1 VTAATAAGVRARIAA
16 GRADLVAATSRL
28 VGIATENPPARAYP
42 ECVSALV
49 DLVEDAG
56 LEAEVV
62 DVTTPGGSPRS
73 VVRSFVGSG
82 PTLWLHGHYD
92 VVPAQDAGQF
102 APDVRDGMLFGR
114 GSADMKGGLAAMIL
128 AAQAMHES
136 GAALGGRLGL
146 VFVPDEE
153 TGGAGGSAAL
163 ARAGLLGEDGIGM
176 LSPEPTGGIAWNAC
190 RGAVSLRVTVHGTSA
205 HVGLSHSG
213 VNAFTHML
221 DVASALR
228 DLATEVGERR
238 TAYAIEPAAAR
249 GSILL
254 LGGQVESGANFN
266 VVPGRCSFTVD
277 RRINPEEDLDEERGR
292 LLDLLE
298 RLRGEGHEI
307 EVEILQEEPAAG
319 VPAETDLGRAL
330 ASAVAAVEG
339 ADLRFEMCPGLLE
352 IRFYAG
358 VGVPAYCY
366 GPGRLEVSHGPDE
379 HVAVD
384 ALERCAEVYA
394 LTALD
399 LLGTD

>member
-1 VTAATAAGVRARIAA
+1 MTAATASDVRARIAA
-16 GRADLVAATSRL
+16 GRSGLVAATSRL

-42 ECVSALV
+42 ECVAALV

-62 DVTTPGGSPRS
+62 GTTTPDGTPRS
-73 VVRSFVGSG
+73 VVRSFVGAG
-82 PTLWLHGHYD
+82 PTLWFHGHYD
-92 VVPAQDAGQF
+92 VVPAQRAAQF
-102 APDVRDGMLFGR
+102 APEVRDGMLYGR

-128 AAQAMHES
+128 AARAIRES
-136 GAALGGRLGL
+136 GAALRGRLGL

-163 ARAGLLGEDGIGM
+163 RRAGLLGEEAVGM

-190 RGAVSLRVTVHGTSA
+190 RGAISLRVTVRGTSA
-205 HVGLSHSG
+205 HVGLSHTG

-221 DVASALR
+221 DVASAFR
-228 DLATEVGERR
+228 DLALEVGEHR

-249 GSILL
+249 SSILL

-277 RRINPEEDLDEERGR
+277 RRVNPEEDLDKERDR

-298 RLRGEGHEI
+298 RLRGDGHDI
-307 EVEILQEEPAAG
+307 EAEILQEEPAAG
-319 VPAETDLGRAL
+319 VSADTDLGRAL

-358 VGVPAYCY
+358 LGVPAYCY

-379 HVAVD
+379 QVAVD

-394 LTALD
+394 LAALD
-399 LLGTD
+399 VLAAS